1 MNSCSR
7 AYELRQLLG
16 SGTWGNV
23 YLAVENGTSQLVA
36 LKVIRDVERVGKVE
50 RSMLERIT
58 NPFIVRSYG
67 SFIAKQKMHICLEYV
82 DGGDLA
88 YQMAV
93 RDRIPLREAR
103 LYVAEIAIAL
113 RELHSMGIVYRDL
126 KPENVMLGCNGYI
139 KLCDF
144 GLAIEECM
152 CSSVCGTYEYLAPE
166 TLSRKSYGPEVDW
179 WALGILFFELL
190 FKRTPFYAPD
200 AHRMKDKILKRTLC
214 VPDCRDPH
222 VASLLYGLLDK
233 NPEKRFGFDELV
245 HHPLFEDV
253 SFEALAE
260 MKIDPPFKPKKFVPR
275 GVAPRPP
282 LRGSRSRGS
291 FGTGEGVIR
300 SESASSI
307 CGYRSRVGPSVT
319 GH

>member
-1 MNSCSR
+1 MNSLSR
-7 AYELRQLLG
+7 AYELRKLLG
-16 SGTWGNV
+16 CGTWGNV
-23 YLAVENGTSQLVA
+23 YLAAENGTSRLVA

-50 RSMLERIT
+50 RSMLERIS
-58 NPFIVRSYG
+58 NPFIIQSYG

-82 DGGDLA
+82 EGGDLA
-88 YQMAV
+88 HQMSI
-93 RDRIPLREAR
+93 RGSIPLQEAR

-113 RELHSMGIVYRDL
+113 RELHSNGIVYRDL

-144 GLAIEECM
+144 GLSAERSI

-166 TLSRKSYGPEVDW
+166 ILSRKSYGPEVDW

-200 AHRMKDKILKRTLC
+200 PDRMKDKILNRTLC
-214 VPDCRDPH
+214 VPDCGNSD

-233 NPEKRFGFDELV
+233 NPEKRFGFDKLV
-245 HHPLFEDV
+245 NHPLFKDI
-253 SFEALAE
+253 SFDELME
-260 MKIDPPFKPKKFVPR
+260 LKVDPPFKPEKFVP
-275 GVAPRPP
+275 GEIPPKAP
-282 LRGSRSRGS
+282 LRMSRSRGS

-300 SESASSI
+300 SESMSSF
-307 CGYRSRVGPSVT
+307 CG
-319 GH
+319 